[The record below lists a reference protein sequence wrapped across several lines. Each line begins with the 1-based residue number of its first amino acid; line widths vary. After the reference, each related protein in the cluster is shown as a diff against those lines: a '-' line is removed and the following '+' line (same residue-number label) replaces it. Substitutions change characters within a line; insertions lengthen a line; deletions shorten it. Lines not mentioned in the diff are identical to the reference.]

1 MQSDESVVQP
11 ASPKRERGLWISY
24 ALLLLFAFSAYWPLL
39 LILGI
44 IALPFG
50 YVSRSGYQRQ
60 ERLVE
65 AAHASWQVNT
75 IWIAFLLIV
84 VAFLALLGV
93 SAWMQSDPAVQA
105 QLNAIT
111 QSKMSAPEK
120 LREVWQIPSARVIVG
135 IFVIFALCCLIWPL
149 KRTLHGLMALWSDV
163 SPSALGSRKWLAFVL
178 AVVVQAAVM
187 LVPSLLL

>member
-1 MQSDESVVQP
+1 MESDEPVMQAS
-11 ASPKRERGLWISY
+11 SPKRERGLWLSY
-24 ALLLLFAFSAYWPLL
+24 AMLLIFAFSVYWPLL

-50 YVSRSGYQRQ
+50 YVSRGGYRRQ
-60 ERLVE
+60 ERKVE
-65 AAHASWQVNT
+65 EAHASWQINT

-93 SAWMQSDPAVQA
+93 SAWMQSDPAIQA

-111 QSKMSAPEK
+111 TSGMSAPEK

-135 IFVIFALCCLIWPL
+135 IFVAFILCCLIWPL
-149 KRTLHGLMALWSDV
+149 KRVLHGLMALWSGV
-163 SPSALGSRKWLAFVL
+163 SPSALGGKKWLAFVL
-178 AVVVQAAVM
+178 AVVLQAGVM
-187 LVPSLLL
+187 LIPSLLL